1 MSRPAMSLTD
11 SCAAPAPADP
21 RSARDYPGRP
31 CLGVSLAVFREGLV
45 LLTRRARP
53 PFAGAFSLPGGLVEA
68 GETLESA
75 ALREL
80 REETRVDARIVA
92 FNQHV
97 ESIDRDSQGK
107 IRHHYVIASFAGEW
121 LAGDAAPGPEASE
134 TVWAAPSRLA
144 ALDCT
149 PHLAAVV
156 EAAAYLLH
164 APPRGVSVCPR

>member
-1 MSRPAMSLTD
+1 MSQLSSR
-11 SCAAPAPADP
+11 SCAPSGFS
-21 RSARDYPGRP
+21 REYPERP

-45 LLTRRARP
+45 LLARRARP

-68 GETLESA
+68 GETLENA

-80 REETRVDARIVA
+80 REEVRVDARIVA
-92 FNQHV
+92 FNQYV

-121 LAGDAAPGPEASE
+121 IAGDAAPGPEASE
-134 TVWAAPSRLA
+134 TLWAAPSGLA
-144 ALDCT
+144 ALNCT

-156 EAAAYLLH
+156 DAAEKLLARPR
-164 APPRGVSVCPR
+164 APCLRTSQ